1 MWRSSGVVA
10 GGLHLRINA
19 VALDDLSRNQ
29 WTNWARSDVTHAV
42 ANAVHEGS
50 LPSLMNEMHAPLGN
64 LLLRSIQLTEA
75 TIVVFVG
82 AP

>member
-10 GGLHLRINA
+10 GVLHLRINA

-42 ANAVHEGS
+42 ASAQSTKVLS
-50 LPSLMNEMHAPLGN
+50 PAS
-64 LLLRSIQLTEA
+64 
-75 TIVVFVG
+75 
-82 AP
+82 